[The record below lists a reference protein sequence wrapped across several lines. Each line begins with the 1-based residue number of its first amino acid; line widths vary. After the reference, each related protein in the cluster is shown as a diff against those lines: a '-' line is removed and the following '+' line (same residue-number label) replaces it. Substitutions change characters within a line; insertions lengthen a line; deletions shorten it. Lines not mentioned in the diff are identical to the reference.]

1 MDGKGVP
8 IHSLELAPSMSAP
21 PTYVAVVDDDRSVCL
36 SFARLLRAAGIQA
49 ITYGS
54 AEAFFESLDNL
65 RIDPIADTTELPPMP
80 ELRGPD

>member
-1 MDGKGVP
+1 MFRTGIIGHDMPMYSNLPAK
-8 IHSLELAPSMSAP
+8 
-21 PTYVAVVDDDRSVCL
+21 
-36 SFARLLRAAGIQA
+36 RLLEEVKAR
-49 ITYGS
+49 YGS